1 MWSGLAD
8 IDGLSGKELAPPHES
23 VGQSLLHCRKVG
35 QPEGIEQIGHPWR
48 QGVQGPAENCER
60 DSTACGRAEH
70 RSDRAAPAQRAG
82 AGRVQESAVLQP
94 LDAGMLPSS
103 GRALRMEQAQSTAA
117 LHAGWPMADRLG
129 DGDRDLSH
137 ELCAGFCNGALA
149 ARRHG
154 RGDERIQRHG
164 GRAPGPP

>member
-48 QGVQGPAENCER
+48 QGVQDLLKIVSEIQQLAVALNIDPIELRLRNEPER
-60 DSTACGRAEH
+60 DEFKNLPFSSRSTRECY
-70 RSDRAAPAQRAG
+70 RAAAERFGWNRRNPQPRSMRD
-82 AGRVQESAVLQP
+82 GRWLI
-94 LDAGMLPSS
+94 
-103 GRALRMEQAQSTAA
+103 
-117 LHAGWPMADRLG
+117 GWG